1 MRATQRKN
9 RRAIALVAS
18 SLIIIAR
25 ADQAESFSLLVQS
38 VLHLKGGGRQESP
51 SQVVLPDDSAGN
63 TLHAEA
69 TFSTLEPAYVQ
80 PLHSQGQLT
89 LPYRLSL
96 SPAATIPRKQATH
109 QKRLLPSAVKQ
120 SKKAV
125 DRFLLA
131 IFATYLCSMF
141 ALSIPAVMLVPVI
154 ASDPTSH
161 ALALSSAPDMAASA
175 SFLAKMVGLGTFGGA
190 VGKSVNGFVC
200 QALGGRLTS
209 RLYFLGL
216 ATSSLLLSQCRQSF
230 HGAAIFMIEFFSSVS
245 WTACTLMLASA
256 YQNSPERFTKGMAVL
271 SLASTLGAL
280 FTKGAGILMLQHFHW
295 RNVCKI
301 AAAIA
306 LCGACVVHAF
316 IKEHDLMTESDRL
329 RASIRQRAG
338 LKPAAKPKQVVGI
351 VNSLR
356 DILSSPMF
364 WTVGIAHG
372 MGFLA
377 RRSDAFL
384 GSFLAAA
391 CDVPGEFHRICI
403 HVDGNFREEEFV
415 DNFHLSYLFLLSY
428 IYSASLWRIHRVRDS
443 WIHFWAQIKQTL
455 LQLNARIRKREVCAK
470 RLQHLSC
477 GCFRACTVCKF
488 CGIDVPWQNTHNSG
502 NYRGIFL
509 HVKRNIISILPT
521 PCQMCDSLCRQQSC
535 LYIISRRSRISH
547 WRADMVLP
555 WLDHLSIWMVGGM
568 GNHRWVFGTWWKGHD
583 KSTAR
588 CPRIRVVIQK

>member
-1 MRATQRKN
+1 MRSTQRQS
-9 RRAIALVAS
+9 RRAFALVAT
-18 SLIIIAR
+18 SLMIAH
-25 ADQAESFSLLVQS
+25 ADQAQSFSLQS
-38 VLHLKGGGRQESP
+38 VLQLKGGGRHESP
-51 SQVVLPDDSAGN
+51 SQVVSSDDSAGN

-96 SPAATIPRKQATH
+96 SPAATIPRKQQKH
-109 QKRLLPSAVKQ
+109 QNRLLSPAAAQ
-120 SKKAV
+120 SKKPV

-161 ALALSSAPDMAASA
+161 ALAHSSTPDMAASA

-200 QALGGRLTS
+200 QTLGGRLTT

-256 YQNSPERFTKGMAVL
+256 YQSSPERFTRGMTVL

-280 FTKGAGILMLQHFHW
+280 FTKGAGLLMLQHFHW
-295 RNVCKI
+295 RNVCKV
-301 AAAIA
+301 AAAVA

-316 IKEHDLMTESDRL
+316 IKEHDLTTESDRL
-329 RASIRQRAG
+329 KASIRQRAG
-338 LKPAAKPKQVVGI
+338 LKPAAKPKQIGI
-351 VNSLR
+351 VKSLR
-356 DILSSPMF
+356 EVLTSPMF
-364 WTVGIAHG
+364 WTVGFAHG

-391 CDVPGEFHRICI
+391 CNVPGELHGIHVCI
-403 HVDGNFREEEFV
+403 HVDGNFGGEESV
-415 DNFHLSYLFLLSY
+415 DISQP
-428 IYSASLWRIHRVRDS
+428 YS
-443 WIHFWAQIKQTL
+443 F
-455 LQLNARIRKREVCAK
+455 
-470 RLQHLSC
+470 
-477 GCFRACTVCKF
+477 F
-488 CGIDVPWQNTHNSG
+488 
-502 NYRGIFL
+502 
-509 HVKRNIISILPT
+509 
-521 PCQMCDSLCRQQSC
+521 
-535 LYIISRRSRISH
+535 
-547 WRADMVLP
+547 
-555 WLDHLSIWMVGGM
+555 
-568 GNHRWVFGTWWKGHD
+568 
-583 KSTAR
+583 
-588 CPRIRVVIQK
+588 

>member
-1 MRATQRKN
+1 M
-9 RRAIALVAS
+9 
-18 SLIIIAR
+18 
-25 ADQAESFSLLVQS
+25 
-38 VLHLKGGGRQESP
+38 VLS
-51 SQVVLPDDSAGN
+51 DDFAGN
-63 TLHAEA
+63 ELHAEA

-96 SPAATIPRKQATH
+96 SPAATIPRKQPKQQH
-109 QKRLLPSAVKQ
+109 RLLPSAVKQ
-120 SKKAV
+120 PKKPL

-256 YQNSPERFTKGMAVL
+256 YQNSPERFTKGMTVL

-280 FTKGAGILMLQHFHW
+280 FTKGAGIIMLQHFHW

-301 AAAIA
+301 AAAVA

-316 IKEHDLMTESDRL
+316 IKEHDLTTESDRL

-338 LKPAAKPKQVVGI
+338 LKPASKPKQVIGI

-356 DILSSPMF
+356 DVLTSQMF
-364 WTVGIAHG
+364 WMVGLGHG

-384 GSFLAAA
+384 GSFLAAV
-391 CDVPGEFHRICI
+391 CDVPGEFYGAFI
-403 HVDGNFREEEFV
+403 HVDSNFGGKESV
-415 DNFHLSYLFLLSY
+415 
-428 IYSASLWRIHRVRDS
+428 
-443 WIHFWAQIKQTL
+443 
-455 LQLNARIRKREVCAK
+455 
-470 RLQHLSC
+470 
-477 GCFRACTVCKF
+477 
-488 CGIDVPWQNTHNSG
+488 GI
-502 NYRGIFL
+502 
-509 HVKRNIISILPT
+509 
-521 PCQMCDSLCRQQSC
+521 
-535 LYIISRRSRISH
+535 
-547 WRADMVLP
+547 
-555 WLDHLSIWMVGGM
+555 
-568 GNHRWVFGTWWKGHD
+568 
-583 KSTAR
+583 
-588 CPRIRVVIQK
+588 